1 MLGPNPKHRVGHD
14 QELHSFLSF
23 FFLIFSFQAL
33 KIAAWA
39 EGDLEVI
46 DGFSVPAKQM
56 CSFYGHQTPGL
67 GLSGWQCQL
76 PGPGSSCPVEDVPVG
91 FA

>member
-14 QELHSFLSF
+14 QELHLFLSF
-23 FFLIFSFQAL
+23 LNFSFQAL

-76 PGPGSSCPVEDVPVG
+76 PGLGSSRPVEDVPVG